1 MCYFNTLMGQACPSV
16 PSQIALLAPANEAAD
31 NATTTND
38 TISALIASMMLDPA
52 SAIAMPSNNAT
63 SEFVQTSVVQDTS
76 FFDAL
81 ISGGA
86 VAPIQHNQQTPTLDA
101 LGHTPSEYAAA
112 ASKCIYHTSRGVIR
126 MFIQCVIR
134 ETRAALTPS
143 GGGANRRRLLSTSN
157 SSANGTATVNEQNGG
172 TYKSTV
178 LIDHPATPSPPT
190 PHPPPTNASSVSNGA
205 SGLDIIIISVAGTAG
220 VLLLVGGACLFN
232 FQTSKH

>member
-16 PSQIALLAPANEAAD
+16 PSQIALLAPANDAAD
-31 NATTTND
+31 NTATND
-38 TISALIASMMLDPA
+38 TISALLASMMSDPA

-63 SEFVQTSVVQDTS
+63 SEFVQTYVVQDTS

-81 ISGGA
+81 ISGGS
-86 VAPIQHNQQTPTLDA
+86 VAPIPHDQQTTTLTA
-101 LGHTPSEYAAA
+101 LGLAPSEYAKA

-143 GGGANRRRLLSTSN
+143 VGGANRRRLLSTSN

-172 TYKSTV
+172 TLLATMQIY
-178 LIDHPATPSPPT
+178 HAPTPSPPS
-190 PHPPPTNASSVSNGA
+190 PPPPPANVSSVSDGV
-205 SGLDIIIISVAGTAG
+205 SGRDIIIISIAGTAG
-220 VLLLVGGACLFN
+220 VLMLVGGAFMCN
-232 FQTSKH
+232 FRTSNH